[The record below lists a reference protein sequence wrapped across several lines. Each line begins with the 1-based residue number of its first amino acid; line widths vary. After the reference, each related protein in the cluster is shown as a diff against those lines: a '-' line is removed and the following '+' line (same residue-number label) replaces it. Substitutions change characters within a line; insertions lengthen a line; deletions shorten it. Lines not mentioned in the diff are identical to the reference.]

1 VRASTPPP
9 TSSRLTLTLTGPQL
23 GAFRGLFQLG
33 VAVPT
38 ETGGSVLRFLTDELG
53 IDPAYVAGRITT
65 VFLDGQVVDGLETA
79 VLRPGSR
86 LALSAALPGL
96 VGATFRRSGI
106 YAAMRASITRAAER
120 PDADASHTAEQLVHV
135 KLFNL
140 LIDEVGPIL
149 LRHGIVLSRDEALAA
164 LPGVGGVR
172 ELPRGPTVLL
182 RAVVGE
188 ERS

>member
-1 VRASTPPP
+1 MPPSTSP
-9 TSSRLTLTLTGPQL
+9 RMTLTLTGPQL

-33 VAVPT
+33 VAVPA
-38 ETGGSVLRFLTDELG
+38 ETLGSVLDFLTDELC
-53 IDPAYVAGRITT
+53 IEPSYVAGRITT

-79 VLRPGSR
+79 VLCPGSR

-106 YAAMRASITRAAER
+106 YAAMRASITRGAEH
-120 PDADASHTAEQLVHV
+120 PDSDASPTAEQLVHV

-149 LRHGIVLSRDEALAA
+149 LRHGIVVSREEALAA
-164 LPGVGGVR
+164 LPGVGVVH
-172 ELPRGPTVLL
+172 ELPRGPPVLL
-182 RAVVGE
+182 RAVVPE
-188 ERS
+188 ERT